1 MLLVHGG
8 LAWGMP
14 SGHRSTGPMP
24 VVVAGRRSATR
35 FHKVDTAAPRTNGCG
50 PTRACRAPRGPL
62 QPPLDSHGRLR
73 WRTPTGSHGL
83 RRGTAYLRGSRG
95 AGTRPLARPSSF
107 PPVHSVNPPSTRGP
121 DRATDIGLVVLTVVW
136 GVNFS
141 VVKGALDFI
150 PAMGFNALRF
160 PLASLTVY
168 AILRARGPLPSLE
181 WKDLGRI
188 LLLGIAGN
196 GVYQLLFIHGL
207 DRTTAGNTA
216 LLLATVPVW
225 TALFAALIREG
236 TLDRYVVGGIV
247 ATLSGMVLVVVGG
260 GAELRLGGSTLAG
273 DAMAAGAAFL
283 WAAYTV
289 GSRGLILRY
298 GSVPVTAWTLWS
310 GSIVLVLLGVPDLVR
325 MDWGAVP
332 LLAGWG
338 AVAYAGIL
346 ALGLSY
352 VLWYRGVHRLGS
364 ARTAA
369 YSNLVPV
376 VALLVAWASLGE
388 VPTVLQWIGAAVIL
402 AGIVLARVGSR
413 VPPRIAPGLTPSV
426 PPTRAEAP

>member
-1 MLLVHGG
+1 MD
-8 LAWGMP
+8 
-14 SGHRSTGPMP
+14 SGARPPIFVGPP
-24 VVVAGRRSATR
+24 PRGAGRRPA
-35 FHKVDTAAPRTNGCG
+35 
-50 PTRACRAPRGPL
+50 
-62 QPPLDSHGRLR
+62 
-73 WRTPTGSHGL
+73 RTPSPRCLVTPAS
-83 RRGTAYLRGSRG
+83 
-95 AGTRPLARPSSF
+95 
-107 PPVHSVNPPSTRGP
+107 NRGP

-181 WKDLGRI
+181 WKDLGRV

-225 TALFAALIREG
+225 TALLAALLREG

-260 GAELRLGGSTLAG
+260 GAELRLGGSTLVG

-298 GSVPVTAWTLWS
+298 GSVPVTAWTLWA
-310 GSIVLVLLGVPDLVR
+310 GSIVLVLLGLPDLVR

-332 LLAGWG
+332 ALAGWG
-338 AVAYAGIL
+338 AVVYAGVL

-376 VALLVAWASLGE
+376 VALLVAWAFLGE
-388 VPTVLQWIGAAVIL
+388 VPTALQWIGAAVIL
-402 AGIVLARVGSR
+402 LGIVLARVGSR